1 MTLICVIVF
10 IVFMALHKPAK
21 AQAPT
26 PAQGQWLLAIKGW
39 LEAKMM
45 DAVVEYRNDQPDEQE
60 NDRLDHLFCEL
71 RGLREDLRFLRMLS
85 ISQGRRID
93 DIMEQFE
100 PKPSAL
106 AKIARYS
113 VAAAL
118 AVAALLVT
126 IIGLAYGPL

>member
-26 PAQGQWLLAIKGW
+26 PAQRTMVARNQRMAGGQI
-39 LEAKMM
+39 M

-100 PKPSAL
+100 P
-106 AKIARYS
+106 
-113 VAAAL
+113 
-118 AVAALLVT
+118 
-126 IIGLAYGPL
+126 

>member
-1 MTLICVIVF
+1 
-10 IVFMALHKPAK
+10 
-21 AQAPT
+21 
-26 PAQGQWLLAIKGW
+26 
-39 LEAKMM
+39 MM

-60 NDRLDHLFCEL
+60 NDRLDHL
-71 RGLREDLRFLRMLS
+71 FLRMLS

-113 VAAAL
+113 VAATL

>member
-1 MTLICVIVF
+1 
-10 IVFMALHKPAK
+10 
-21 AQAPT
+21 
-26 PAQGQWLLAIKGW
+26 
-39 LEAKMM
+39 M
-45 DAVVEYRNDQPDEQE
+45 DAVVEYRN
-60 NDRLDHLFCEL
+60 
-71 RGLREDLRFLRMLS
+71 FLRMLS

-93 DIMEQFE
+93 NIMEQFE

-118 AVAALLVT
+118 AVAALLIT

>member
-1 MTLICVIVF
+1 
-10 IVFMALHKPAK
+10 
-21 AQAPT
+21 
-26 PAQGQWLLAIKGW
+26 
-39 LEAKMM
+39 MM
-45 DAVVEYRNDQPDEQE
+45 DAVVEYRN
-60 NDRLDHLFCEL
+60 
-71 RGLREDLRFLRMLS
+71 FLRMLS

-93 DIMEQFE
+93 DILEQFE

-113 VAAAL
+113 VAATL

>member
-1 MTLICVIVF
+1 
-10 IVFMALHKPAK
+10 
-21 AQAPT
+21 
-26 PAQGQWLLAIKGW
+26 
-39 LEAKMM
+39 MM

-60 NDRLDHLFCEL
+60 NDRLDHPFCEL

-93 DIMEQFE
+93 NIMEQFE

-106 AKIARYS
+106 AKIARSS

-126 IIGLAYGPL
+126 IIGLAYGSL

>member
-1 MTLICVIVF
+1 MQLLNTETISRTNKRTIGSTTYSASCADCAKTCVS
-10 IVFMALHKPAK
+10 
-21 AQAPT
+21 
-26 PAQGQWLLAIKGW
+26 
-39 LEAKMM
+39 
-45 DAVVEYRNDQPDEQE
+45 
-60 NDRLDHLFCEL
+60 C
-71 RGLREDLRFLRMLS
+71 GLREDLRFLRMLS

-126 IIGLAYGPL
+126 IIGLAYGSL